1 MSQRRGKSKILLIPY
16 YDATSRLIPKH
27 CTTIGYKTT
36 YYDAANQHHT
46 TKLPTSQ
53 AKFDLPVFVYAGLI
67 GSLELQV
74 PWKALWTSPTRVA
87 VENVVLLVVPKEAA
101 PYR

>member
-1 MSQRRGKSKILLIPY
+1 MSNDSYKIRQYNRYAKLI
-16 YDATSRLIPKH
+16 SRLSEHGGPI
-27 CTTIGYKTT
+27 
-36 YYDAANQHHT
+36 D
-46 TKLPTSQ
+46 LSQ

-74 PWKALWTSPTRVA
+74 PWKALWTAPTKVC
-87 VENVVLLVVPKEAA
+87 VEDLVLLVIPKDAA